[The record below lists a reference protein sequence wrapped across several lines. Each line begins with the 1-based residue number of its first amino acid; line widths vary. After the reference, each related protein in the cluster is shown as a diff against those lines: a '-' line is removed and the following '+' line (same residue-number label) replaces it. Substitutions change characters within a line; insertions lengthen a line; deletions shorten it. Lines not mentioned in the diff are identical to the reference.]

1 MVIESDA
8 ILRRFM
14 FQEGSY
20 ASKVFGVLQESV
32 HKYALF
38 HVTPD
43 VCNLGNIFGLHWV
56 YSLGLQRVHKLRS
69 QTLQQT
75 KKKKKQTT
83 K

>member
-38 HVTPD
+38 HVTPNID
-43 VCNLGNIFGLHWV
+43 VAALLLIGEGVEDSMSKETIGVNG
-56 YSLGLQRVHKLRS
+56 
-69 QTLQQT
+69 
-75 KKKKKQTT
+75 KKALVE
-83 K
+83 